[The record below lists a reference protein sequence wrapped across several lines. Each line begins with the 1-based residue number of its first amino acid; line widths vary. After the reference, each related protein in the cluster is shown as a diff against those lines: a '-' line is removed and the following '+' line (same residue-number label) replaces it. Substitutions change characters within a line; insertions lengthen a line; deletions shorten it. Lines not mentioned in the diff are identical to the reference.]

1 MITVKQNYDGTILF
15 EAGTQDEVHYLK
27 EHVIEILDK
36 FVDRYFNN
44 IGCLDIHNWNDYID
58 YATASFDRQTELF
71 EGRALTRS
79 ERVNFDTIDVGSA
92 YAAYLES
99 SKLMAREDACYRLQE
114 LANKMYS
121 HSRN

>member
-1 MITVKQNYDGTILF
+1 MITVKQNYDGTIAF
-15 EAGTQDEVHYLK
+15 EGTQDEVHYLR

-36 FVDRYFNN
+36 FVDLYFNN
-44 IGCLDIHNWNDYID
+44 IGCLDIHTWNDYID

-92 YAAYLES
+92 YAAYLEAT
-99 SKLMAREDACYRLQE
+99 KLMAGEVACYRLQE
-114 LANKMYS
+114 LANEMYS
-121 HSRN
+121 YSSN